1 MMNKILLCFFVMF
14 AFPMSV
20 FGNAE
25 GEYYASLK
33 KAEVNWRSGPGK
45 KYPIKWIYQEAGYP
59 VKVLDTYDIWR
70 QVQEADGSRGWV
82 HKNMLSTRRTVL
94 IREEGNLIN
103 KPLTTAQTI
112 AIVQP
117 GTIGQIERC
126 PANTNYCLLA
136 FRYNDK
142 EVKGWFPRSY
152 VWGIDENEEID

>member
-1 MMNKILLCFFVMF
+1 MNKYFLFCLLFLSLPVYADF
-14 AFPMSV
+14 S
-20 FGNAE
+20 

-33 KAEVNWRSGPGK
+33 KQEVNWRSGPGK

-59 VKVLDTYDIWR
+59 VRVLDAYDIWR
-70 QVQEADGSRGWV
+70 QVQEADGSIGWV

-103 KPLTTAQTI
+103 KPQTTAQTI

-126 PANTNYCLLA
+126 PASTNYCLLS
-136 FRYNDK
+136 FQYNNSD
-142 EVKGWFPRSY
+142 VKGWFPRSY
-152 VWGIDENEEID
+152 VWGIDTNEEID